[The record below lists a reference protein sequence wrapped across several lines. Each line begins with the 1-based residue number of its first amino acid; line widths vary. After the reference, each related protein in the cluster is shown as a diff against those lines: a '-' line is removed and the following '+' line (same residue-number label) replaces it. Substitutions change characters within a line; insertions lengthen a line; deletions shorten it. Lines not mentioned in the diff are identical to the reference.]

1 MKRFGRFGC
10 FNVIAL
16 VIALLTGSSYV
27 AISPPQ
33 ASAASEMAG
42 PQDPKEVEQ
51 FADEFFN
58 RPEIK
63 ENMAGAAF
71 AVVKGDKVL
80 VNKGYGYAD
89 VKKKLPVDPER
100 TVFRVA
106 SISKVI
112 TATAVMQLAEQGKLG
127 LDEDLSAYLGDARI
141 PNQTNA
147 PLAMKHLLTNSTGF
161 DYGDT
166 PESTTTDLARDASLK
181 QYVMDN
187 LPTVIRKPGE
197 YYRYDNLGFTIQG
210 YVIEEVTG
218 KSFGAYVQDHI
229 FKPLG
234 MANSDFRLTPQMV
247 KQLAVPYNLIDE
259 AIPTYATIP
268 TELPGGGMLST
279 SSDMAKFMMAHLN
292 GGKHGNATILKQET
306 VADMHAPKLAIHEKL
321 PNMAYGF
328 EYSNQQNYKGRYIIE
343 KAGDLEGFHSGMWL
357 IPDEK
362 VGLFVTVN
370 KDFEIRQP
378 LFEAFMDHY
387 YPGEDEPK
395 EPIGP
400 SKQSLAKFEGIYSD
414 LRNRMWT
421 SRIHVE
427 GSKLIVKDPLGEH
440 VLNEIEP
447 LLFQDEQGVK
457 AAFKLNETGNVAA
470 FYYDLKSDS
479 WGVKMP
485 EPQRYQDVGLD
496 HPYAPYI
503 YHLRQL
509 DVIREEGS
517 EQRFAPEQPIT
528 KEQFM
533 GWFIRWTGIAPS
545 KQKPVFTDISGSP
558 YAKEIQA
565 AYELGL
571 LQVPADGKFHPEA
584 FMTRQEA
591 ATIVWRMAFGYLH
604 AEPQKANLSGKTD
617 SWALDGVH
625 YVVEKG
631 LHGPEVSKDRDGGIN
646 YQSDQ
651 PMLRQEA
658 AALLSQFA
666 DKLL

>member
-10 FNVIAL
+10 FNVITL
-16 VIALLTGSSYV
+16 VIALLTGSSCV
-27 AISPPQ
+27 AVSPPQ
-33 ASAASEMAG
+33 ASAASQTAG
-42 PQDPKEVEQ
+42 PQDLKEVEQ
-51 FADEFFN
+51 FADDFFN
-58 RPEIK
+58 RPVIK

-89 VKKKLPVDPER
+89 VKKKLPVDPDR

-106 SISKVI
+106 SISKII
-112 TATAVMQLAEQGKLG
+112 TATAVMQLAEQGKIDLN
-127 LDEDLSAYLGDARI
+127 EDLSAYLGDARI
-141 PNQTNA
+141 PNQTDA

-181 QYVMDN
+181 QYVLDN

-218 KSFGAYVQDHI
+218 KSFDAYVQDHI

-234 MANSDFRLTPQMV
+234 MANSEFRLTPQMV

-259 AIPTYATIP
+259 VIPTYATVP

-279 SSDMAKFMMAHLN
+279 SSDMAKFMIAHLN
-292 GGKHGNATILKQET
+292 GGKLGNAAILKQET
-306 VADMHAPKLAIHEKL
+306 VADMHAPKLAIHTKL

-362 VGLFVTVN
+362 VGVFVTVN

-387 YPGEDEPK
+387 YPGEDGPK
-395 EPIGP
+395 EPTGS

-421 SRIHVE
+421 SRIHAE
-427 GSKLIVKDPLGEH
+427 GGKLIVKDPLGEH
-440 VLNEIEP
+440 VLHEIEP
-447 LLFQDEQGVK
+447 LLFQDEQGAK

-479 WGVKMP
+479 WGLKMP
-485 EPQRYQDVGLD
+485 EPQRYQDVGLAETAVFPSLCCD
-496 HPYAPYI
+496 
-503 YHLRQL
+503 LRT
-509 DVIREEGS
+509 VAKRNCFVS
-517 EQRFAPEQPIT
+517 
-528 KEQFM
+528 
-533 GWFIRWTGIAPS
+533 RWGRH
-545 KQKPVFTDISGSP
+545 TDES
-558 YAKEIQA
+558 
-565 AYELGL
+565 L
-571 LQVPADGKFHPEA
+571 F
-584 FMTRQEA
+584 
-591 ATIVWRMAFGYLH
+591 
-604 AEPQKANLSGKTD
+604 
-617 SWALDGVH
+617 
-625 YVVEKG
+625 
-631 LHGPEVSKDRDGGIN
+631 
-646 YQSDQ
+646 
-651 PMLRQEA
+651 
-658 AALLSQFA
+658 
-666 DKLL
+666 